1 MAKHLVKCSI
11 CGKVF
16 DANVE
21 PYVKTCKD
29 RRYAH
34 KECAEQQELKKSQE
48 EKDKESLE
56 QYIIKLLKIDYIDAR
71 IRKQINTYVQE
82 YNYTFSGI
90 QKALTYFYEIKK
102 NPIEKANG
110 GIGIVPY
117 IYQES
122 FNYYYSLWEA
132 QQRNEVKEIEQYKPQ
147 IVEITINRPLRPI
160 KQKKRFIFLDE
171 EGD

>member
-1 MAKHLVKCSI
+1 M
-11 CGKVF
+11 
-16 DANVE
+16 D
-21 PYVKTCKD
+21 
-29 RRYAH
+29 
-34 KECAEQQELKKSQE
+34 
-48 EKDKESLE
+48 
-56 QYIIKLLKIDYIDAR
+56 
-71 IRKQINTYVQE
+71 NT
-82 YNYTFSGI
+82 
-90 QKALTYFYEIKK
+90 
-102 NPIEKANG
+102 
-110 GIGIVPY
+110 IVPY